1 MRTRDLIRQLNK
13 AKKDLAKFNKEI
25 PNKDLYVTVHV
36 ICTDTIEELTRAIKD
51 IKYFLKD
58 ARKEEKKEKKNGGV
72 SST

>member
-13 AKKDLAKFNKEI
+13 SKKLLVEFNKSL
-25 PNKDLYVTVHV
+25 PAKDLYVTVHV
-36 ICTDTIEELTRAIKD
+36 ICTDTIDELNRTIKD

-58 ARKEEKKEKKNGGV
+58 ARKEEKKEKKNGGI